1 MNDPDVGGDQTIT
14 DLNNVFGQT
23 GKEGSNEADIMSP
36 KSNTKAMNN
45 VSNWFNN
52 QGDSF
57 MDSTK
62 LSKGGK

>member
-45 VSNWFNN
+45 VSNWFDN

-62 LSKGGK
+62 LPG

>member
-23 GKEGSNEADIMSP
+23 GKEGSNETDIMSP

-45 VSNWFNN
+45 VSNWFDN

-62 LSKGGK
+62 LPG

>member
-23 GKEGSNEADIMSP
+23 GKEGSNEVDIMSP

-45 VSNWFNN
+45 VSNWFDN

-62 LSKGGK
+62 LPG

>member
-23 GKEGSNEADIMSP
+23 GKEGPNESDIMSP
-36 KSNTKAMNN
+36 KPNIKAMNN
-45 VSNWFNN
+45 VDNWFNN

-62 LSKGGK
+62 LPG